1 MCTTDQ
7 RMTQQLHPVS
17 GPLLV
22 ANGMCKSPSMATA
35 ISVKTPFSI
44 EDILF
49 QNGAA
54 SAGGQS
60 PRAAVGTVAREGSP
74 LSDGEPPPQA
84 PPSDNSTPVPRAA
97 RPGKHSPNGSSSSSS
112 TSSSSPPSS
121 SPASSTASGGRDG
134 VSEKVPSGGN
144 NRGKSIVGASS
155 VNNRSDNR
163 HTGGNSKQQCHQNQT
178 TGAGLSRADEDYRKV
193 LQSER
198 YGKLGATPPV
208 PHAVSIGSH
217 PAPPPSS
224 AQPGPPPSMASGGP
238 AGTGSPS
245 GGPVQFTSGPS
256 AGVLYATNPYNDPAY
271 LQMAL
276 GAYLAPSSTG
286 YKTVDPYFLS
296 QGIFASSS
304 LFPGAGCPDIALGLG
319 MGMSALRHCR
329 RRKARTVFSDPQLTG
344 LEKRFEAQRYL
355 STPERVELA
364 TALGLSETQVK
375 TWFQN
380 RRMKH
385 KKQLRRREVNATA
398 DTNGTSSGTGASGG
412 NSASSNSGSSTTSNA
427 NTIST
432 STSSSGSNGSGR
444 LHGPSAST
452 SSSSSASATSSLI
465 SSTGGATMM
474 VEKNGF
480 TAYGG
485 KSGTGTGAF
494 GSKSHPSSTGSGAV
508 SLKTLTTVPP
518 TGNDGRPLHS
528 SSSSFS
534 LVKRAAAVAAVAA
547 MSNGHAPPINHLPPP
562 VSVHGSGG
570 QGPLPPVPG
579 GGGGGGSA
587 HHPFPSHGHPSH
599 PHGHGLLHSHPYQSM
614 AHHQQQHHQH
624 HPLGHP
630 LVAAH
635 RTGERGSLSPDP
647 DDEEED
653 DLLNDSESDCSDVD
667 IVGDDQGY
675 MT

>member
-7 RMTQQLHPVS
+7 RMTQQLHPGS

-22 ANGMCKSPSMATA
+22 ANGMCKSPTMATA

-74 LSDGEPPPQA
+74 LSDGEPLLPP
-84 PPSDNSTPVPRAA
+84 DNTDTSVTRAA
-97 RPGKHSPNGSSSSSS
+97 RSAKHSPNCSSSSSS
-112 TSSSSPPSS
+112 SSSSPSSS
-121 SPASSTASGGRDG
+121 SPVSSVSRDGGG
-134 VSEKVPSGGN
+134 VSEKVAPSGGN
-144 NRGKSIVGASS
+144 NRGKPSASNGAYAS
-155 VNNRSDNR
+155 VTNRSDNQ
-163 HTGGNSKQQCHQNQT
+163 HTGGNGKQQCHPNQAA
-178 TGAGLSRADEDYRKV
+178 GAGLPCRAEEDYRKV

-198 YGKLGATPPV
+198 YGKLGASPLI
-208 PHAVSIGSH
+208 PHTVSMASH
-217 PAPPPSS
+217 PTQPSS
-224 AQPGPPPSMASGGP
+224 GQPGPPPALPSGGP
-238 AGTGSPS
+238 PGTGSPS

-256 AGVLYATNPYNDPAY
+256 AGVLYAANPYNDPAY

-398 DTNGTSSGTGASGG
+398 DTNGTSGTSGG
-412 NSASSNSGSSTTSNA
+412 NTGGSSNNSNTSSSSSNSSATSNV
-427 NTIST
+427 NTSST
-432 STSSSGSNGSGR
+432 STSSSGSGR
-444 LHGPSAST
+444 LHGPSTST
-452 SSSSSASATSSLI
+452 SSGSTSSIISSA
-465 SSTGGATMM
+465 GGAM

-485 KSGTGTGAF
+485 KPTGGAF
-494 GSKSHPSSTGSGAV
+494 GSKSHPPSSTGSGGAV
-508 SLKTLTTVPP
+508 SLKTLTNIPP
-518 TGNDGRPLHS
+518 GSDGRPLH
-528 SSSSFS
+528 SSFS

-547 MSNGHAPPINHLPPP
+547 MSNGAPSHLPPP
-562 VSVHGSGG
+562 VSMHGTVG
-570 QGPLPPVPG
+570 QGPHPPPPLPPPSSG
-579 GGGGGGSA
+579 GV
-587 HHPFPSHGHPSH
+587 HHPFPSHHPSH
-599 PHGHGLLHSHPYQSM
+599 PHAQLLHSHPYQSM
-614 AHHQQQHHQH
+614 VPHHQH
-624 HPLGHP
+624 QLGHP
-630 LVAAH
+630 LGPPH
-635 RTGERGSLSPDP
+635 RTGERASLSPDP
-647 DDEEED
+647 DDEEDD

-667 IVGDDQGY
+667 IIGDDQGY